1 MNDIKFVADYWLKH
15 GLNHLSPTQKNKP
28 LCGWWYEYV
37 YKDQEWRRKKKP
49 NAKMLAGVSAQIG
62 WDNFVLF
69 DKSIDEAVDLAVQD
83 YLKRKGNFI
92 DDEKEMQQF
101 EVNMEAIPL
110 VVKNYIEAL
119 KDLEIK
125 SHKTINSERY
135 VNYWM
140 DGIEIPW
147 TGRTDMETES
157 FFIEAKTKWQ
167 KRAGKPRKDG
177 TYNYGKVAIPEIPE
191 KAHIDQVSFY
201 RAATQKPGYLIYA
214 TPYEYK
220 IFSTLDSSALSAEV
234 GESCMKDFFYTALT
248 RQNLVKISDNAEY
261 IAKNFIQP
269 DFTNINYY
277 GYTEEELQEV
287 KNFYGRQ

>member
-1 MNDIKFVADYWLKH
+1 MDDIKFVADYWLKH

-37 YKDQEWRRKKKP
+37 YRDQEWRRKKKP
-49 NAKMLAGVSAQIG
+49 NAKMFAGVSAQIG
-62 WDNFVLF
+62 WDNFALF
-69 DKSIDEAVDLAVQD
+69 DKSIDESVDLAVKD
-83 YLKRKGNFI
+83 YLKRKGNFL
-92 DDEKEMQQF
+92 DDEKEMKQF
-101 EVNMEAIPL
+101 EVNLEAIPAT
-110 VVKNYIEAL
+110 VKNYIQAL
-119 KDLEIK
+119 QDLEIK
-125 SHKTINSERY
+125 RYKTINSERY

-147 TGRTDMETES
+147 TGRTDMETDE

-167 KRAGKPRKDG
+167 RRGGKPRKDG
-177 TYNYGKVAIPEIPE
+177 TYNYGKVAIPEEPE

-201 RAATQKPGYLIYA
+201 RAATKKPGYLIYA

-220 IFSTLDSSALSAEV
+220 VFSTSQSSALSAEV
-234 GESCMKDFFYTALT
+234 GESCMKDYYRTALT
-248 RQNLVKISDNAEY
+248 RQNLVKLSDDAEY

-277 GYTEEELQEV
+277 GYTPEELQEV
-287 KNFYGRQ
+287 KNFYGR